1 MSVRPLVFEKDQ
13 AGPWRLTTADL
24 NSVRTQLGEEVL
36 VSFCRAY
43 VHADRLDS
51 LIDMYEP
58 VLRKDGIASAAVRA
72 QRNWITFFAM
82 AAGSLKE
89 LSLVLGD
96 LRAALVKR
104 GIWDQPEWK
113 SGLNAWEVWGNRP
126 DVSSVRN
133 QLAFHVDR
141 TIMEG
146 GLAAVLKRGAPN
158 VVLYAGDSPD
168 LKEVVVPT
176 RPRHTFRG
184 CNSRLRGRYGRKAL
198 RHDQRD
204 VWGNRPSDHCWGMS
218 LVRAGLQPEV
228 ISVGGGT
235 LT

>member
-1 MSVRPLVFEKDQ
+1 MRPLVFEKDL
-13 AGPWRLTTADL
+13 AGAWRLTTADL

-43 VHADRLDS
+43 VYADRLDS

-58 VLRKDGIASAAVRA
+58 VLRKHGIASAAVRA
-72 QRNWITFFAM
+72 QRNWITFFAL

-104 GIWDQPEWK
+104 GIWDQSEWE
-113 SGLNAWEVWGNRP
+113 SGLKAWEVWGSRS

-158 VVLYAGDSPD
+158 VVLYAGDGPD
-168 LKEVVVPT
+168 LKNSW
-176 RPRHTFRG
+176 FR
-184 CNSRLRGRYGRKAL
+184 LA
-198 RHDQRD
+198 HDILFAGAIHGFGVGSAEKLYD
-204 VWGNRPSDHCWGMS
+204 TISGMLGVIDHLDHCWGMS

-228 ISVGGGT
+228 ISVGRGA